1 MTTPKQEQ
9 LIGEL
14 LEELDIDLPTA
25 LELAD
30 LDPNAT
36 LDQLRARQASALID
50 ALLEEKR
57 ARKED

>member
-9 LIGEL
+9 LIAEL
-14 LEELDIDLPTA
+14 LEELDVDLPTA

-30 LDPNAT
+30 LDPDAT
-36 LDQLRARQASALID
+36 LEQLRAPQASALID

-57 ARKED
+57 ARKEY